1 MIYCEDDFIYET
13 HRNSAENTNSKFD
26 IRLQSQW
33 SSGVEKG
40 YFRYRL
46 NIKHARVLP
55 GKYSFLAQVNTGI
68 HLDRLDLLSFVTDI
82 YFTYNTFYTETYIHL
97 IGIPGG
103 TMAKAN
109 RNG

>member
-13 HRNSAENTNSKFD
+13 HRNSTENTNSKFD

-33 SSGVEKG
+33 NSGVEKG

-55 GKYSFLAQVNTGI
+55 GKYSFLAQVTNGI
-68 HLDRLDLLSFVTDI
+68 RMDLLSFVTDI
-82 YFTYNTFYTETYIHL
+82 HFT
-97 IGIPGG
+97 
-103 TMAKAN
+103 
-109 RNG
+109 

>member
-13 HRNSAENTNSKFD
+13 RKNFTENTNSKFD

-33 SSGVEKG
+33 NRGVEKG

-55 GKYSFLAQVNTGI
+55 GKHSFLAQVKNGI
-68 HLDRLDLLSFVTDI
+68 RMDILSFVTDI
-82 YFTYNTFYTETYIHL
+82 HF
-97 IGIPGG
+97 
-103 TMAKAN
+103 A
-109 RNG
+109 